1 MIESVS
7 DFTLVDVDP
16 FKEFLDEFKS
26 YPERAN
32 AAGGM
37 PYDSLSDLDGK
48 TDPPLKCIDP
58 AWLTELVREV
68 EWFRTRGFGI
78 PGDNRP
84 WYVPVATGIAGDKKP
99 PAVVKDFLE
108 EARRTVRRW
117 AEEWE
122 SGDYRGYFVVED
134 GLPTK
139 WTSLGAITM
148 SWSGDDVKFPP
159 GANHYLPPGA
169 NDYELPS
176 SELDPVTEYR
186 RILAER
192 SVRDFLSIR
201 LFDREMPDDD
211 PSVPEFGWQETD
223 DQFEEGDDR
232 KGVDVKYLSR
242 QILALHS
249 DCEKVATMIV
259 PIRPSADFPDDY
271 RYRDREEGHLEV
283 NGQYKEHDCPGCG
296 TVRTGDGDESSWETE
311 SYSPVSNSLHY
322 DYIPQRIPV
331 TLYEAKLDEFP
342 LRFSRKYESD
352 HIHYPIDSCYDREC
366 NLTHY
371 SVSELWN
378 TRGRTDYER
387 VLDGTPTISWSC
399 SIPDF
404 VEVEKVWVA
413 MVVLSRT
420 LDSKYTIRSFLDGK
434 TGYTEEETK
443 SDGGTY
449 NAQLFFALVPAEFSG
464 GKLTVSSF
472 PDVPKPSGGVQVE
485 PARDVDQEP
494 PGDPSESGHSEI
506 VDRYH
511 YHMTLDAAEIVG
523 ILGAV
528 AKVKFRASVK

>member
-78 PGDNRP
+78 PGDSRP
-84 WYVPVATGIAGDKKP
+84 GYVPVATGLAGDKKP

-122 SGDYRGYFVVED
+122 SGDYRGNFVVED

-296 TVRTGDGDESSWETE
+296 TVRTGDGNESSWETE

-378 TRGRTDYER
+378 TRGRTDYEK

-420 LDSKYTIRSFLDGK
+420 LDSKYTIRYFLDGK
-434 TGYTEEETK
+434 PGHTEEEIK

>member
-48 TDPPLKCIDP
+48 LDPPLKCLDP
-58 AWLTELVREV
+58 AWLTELVREI

-78 PGDNRP
+78 PGDDRP
-84 WYVPVATGIAGDKKP
+84 GYVPTATGLAGDKKP

-122 SGDYRGYFVVED
+122 LDGYRRNFIVED
-134 GLPTK
+134 GLPTE

-148 SWSGDDVKFPP
+148 PWSGDDVKFPP
-159 GANHYLPPGA
+159 GATHILPPGA
-169 NDYELPS
+169 NDYALPD

-223 DQFEEGDDR
+223 DKLEEGDDR

-259 PIRPSADFPDDY
+259 PIQVDPDFPDDC
-271 RYRDREEGHLEV
+271 RYRIREEGHIEV
-283 NGQYKEHDCPGCG
+283 NGQYKERDCPGCG
-296 TVRTGDGDESSWETE
+296 TVHTGDGSESSWEVE
-311 SYSPVSNSLHY
+311 SYDPCLPGLAYGH
-322 DYIPQRIPV
+322 IPQRIPV
-331 TLYEAKLDEFP
+331 TTGIAKASEFP
-342 LRFSRKYESD
+342 LRHSYKDMYDIIS
-352 HIHYPIDSCYDREC
+352 YQIDSCYDRDCE
-366 NLTHY
+366 LTHY
-371 SVSELWN
+371 SVSELWSQRN
-378 TRGRTDYER
+378 RVDYEK
-387 VLDGTPTISWSC
+387 VLDGTPTISFEC
-399 SIPDF
+399 SVPDF
-404 VEVEKVWVA
+404 VEVEKVWVS

-420 LDSKYTIRSFLDGK
+420 LDTEYTIRNFF
-434 TGYTEEETK
+434 TGEPGHDEQEVR
-443 SDGGTY
+443 SEGGTY

-464 GKLTVSSF
+464 GKLTVSSI

-485 PARDVDQEP
+485 PASDVDPDP
-494 PGDPSESGHSEI
+494 PENPSESGRRETSSQHHH
-506 VDRYH
+506 V
-511 YHMTLDAAEIVG
+511 TLDAAEIVG
-523 ILGAV
+523 FLGVV

>member
-7 DFTLVDVDP
+7 DFALVDVDP

-32 AAGGM
+32 AANGM
-37 PYDSLSDLDGK
+37 PYDSLSDLEGL

-68 EWFRTRGFGI
+68 EWFRTHGFGI
-78 PGDNRP
+78 PGDDRP
-84 WYVPVATGIAGDKKP
+84 GYVPVATGLAGDKKP

-117 AEEWE
+117 AKEWE
-122 SGDYRGYFVVED
+122 SGDYRGNFVVED

-139 WTSLGAITM
+139 WTSFGAITM

-159 GANHYLPPGA
+159 GANPYLPPGA

-176 SELDPVTEYR
+176 SELDPVAEYR

-249 DCEKVATMIV
+249 DCEKAATMIV
-259 PIRPSADFPDDY
+259 PIRVSADFPDDY
-271 RYRDREEGHLEV
+271 RYRNREEGHLEV

-296 TVRTGDGDESSWETE
+296 TVRTGDGYESSWETE
-311 SYSPVSNSLHY
+311 SYDPALPALSFDH
-322 DYIPQRIPV
+322 IPQRIPV
-331 TLYEAKLDEFP
+331 SAGIAKASEFP
-342 LRFSRKYESD
+342 LRHSYKDTYD
-352 HIHYPIDSCYDREC
+352 IIDYQIDSCYDREC
-366 NLTHY
+366 ELTHY

-378 TRGRTDYER
+378 QRTRADYEK
-387 VLDGTPTISWSC
+387 VLDGTPTISFEC
-399 SIPDF
+399 SAPDF
-404 VEVEKVWVA
+404 VEVEKVWVP

-420 LDSKYTIRSFLDGK
+420 LDTEYTIRNFFTGK
-434 TGYTEEETK
+434 PGHDEQEVRSE
-443 SDGGTY
+443 GGTY

-464 GKLTVSSF
+464 GKLTVSSI

-485 PARDVDQEP
+485 PAGDVDTEP
-494 PGDPSESGHSEI
+494 PGNPSESGRRETSSRHHH
-506 VDRYH
+506 V
-511 YHMTLDAAEIVG
+511 TLDAAEIVG